1 MAQRKLQGM
10 SLHHIKNS
18 ADQASSIVSPN
29 HHSPSSRFITITI
42 TITTLIHSPFAQQ
55 PKLTER

>member
-10 SLHHIKNS
+10 FLHHIKNS
-18 ADQASSIVSPN
+18 ADQASSIDSSF
-29 HHSPSSRFITITI
+29 HHYPPSRFITI